1 MVKLISV
8 KVYQSYEEGRYYNKQ
23 HCSIIVAAEGTV
35 ISNLPRI
42 EPHQAYNKLGSHPD
56 REEDIGEA
64 PEINSNEDSL
74 NQGEIQE
81 S

>member
-23 HCSIIVAAEGTV
+23 HCSIIVAAEGTD

-42 EPHQAYNKLGSHPD
+42 DYNKLGSHPD
-56 REEDIGEA
+56 REEEIGEA